1 MAINE
6 ERSYTEYNVE
16 VPTTDFP
23 IGFDTLDDGLDVVAV
38 TLNDVDP
45 TTLGYTVSQVNST
58 TYRFAPTVPSGVV
71 RLTRITDID
80 QMAHVFT
87 EGAIFISENMDGN
100 FKQIRHAQQEVRDE
114 FSQLRTDIGF
124 TNLEQTVT
132 QVQAAYQDTLE
143 AKNAAEHSATTSMA
157 TLAAVEVQANLTQD
171 YANAANAA
179 KDIAQQSATDATT
192 QVDTLKNYVDAAV
205 GAISTDASKQ
215 YATLA
220 LANADISSISLNQN
234 VFISEAVNGGY
245 WYKSTAE
252 ATSLTKSDYDPLA
265 QANVYTNTAIKSKP
279 LGVLDLNTIFTE
291 GVYSQQTAANATALR
306 NYPDH
311 AQNTNS
317 SMRVVA
323 MTANT
328 IMQIVEAVGKIST
341 RMIFGASTAPTFQA
355 WNTSLNKADK
365 TLIDSSIE
373 TVNVARKE
381 FAIWSVSGSNGK
393 VSYDKATKTLTWNNA
408 LVAAFANVS
417 KRIQIA
423 AGSIAFT
430 NAYDTLFLDLNNVP
444 LNGTVTTGDFAACLK
459 VAKYSDSIATAFI
472 QKNNQLA
479 LAQLNSQ
486 GELIAAVGFPS
497 LATAPKDTFAYTKA
511 LDRITFYQPATNG
524 NLIKYLLRHDVYP
537 FDGTSSRSQT
547 DIWRLE
553 RAIEV
558 NAALA
563 ELQEIVTYGEW
574 EFAMREAAYPADH
587 VGGVHGDEVL
597 TSALFIVDGVYKDPL
612 TWTGTGEAKE
622 IRLQM
627 QSVIYRLN
635 TQTAIADHYKELV
648 ITKNGITANQWV
660 ENRLLLNPD
669 RFWLAMLPVNRMAA
683 NSVQVST
690 KDIRNGVVRD
700 VSNAGFAQVYTP
712 LESGSYVNVS
722 GEKYSTSVEIS
733 NLQGSLETAD
743 IYVANDAAYNKIY
756 ASAIGGASSGVVLP
770 TGVKI
775 SWTAKYKVD
784 VI

>member
-1 MAINE
+1 MTDIVPVPNWGGVRQLETNE
-6 ERSYTEYNVE
+6 YAEGGFNGNMNEQAKSLASQNMYSRLYAGLPFDPVFAAQ
-16 VPTTDFP
+16 VGGFP
-23 IGFDTLDDGLDVVAV
+23 IGGRAALENGDIVQSTVANN
-38 TLNDVDP
+38 TVDP
-45 TTLGYTVSQVNST
+45 NADMVGWVNTSDKSYIGLSNVDNT
-58 TYRFAPTVPSGVV
+58 S
-71 RLTRITDID
+71 DID
-80 QMAHVFT
+80 KPVSTAT
-87 EGAIFISENMDGN
+87 DLAI
-100 FKQIRHAQQEVRDE
+100 
-114 FSQLRTDIGF
+114 
-124 TNLEQTVT
+124 
-132 QVQAAYQDTLE
+132 AA
-143 AKNAAEHSATTSMA
+143 A
-157 TLAAVEVQANLTQD
+157 TQD
-171 YANAANAA
+171 KVSNQELITAVLPKADLTY
-179 KDIAQQSATDATT
+179 
-192 QVDTLKNYVDAAV
+192 VDTAI

-220 LANADISSISLNQN
+220 LANADIASINLNQN
-234 VFISEAVNGGY
+234 VFVSEAVNGGY
-245 WYKSTAE
+245 WYKATAG
-252 ATSLTKSDYDPLA
+252 ATSLTKSPFDPLV
-265 QANVYTNTAIKSKP
+265 QANIYTNTAIKSKP

-291 GVYSQQTAANATALR
+291 GVYYQQTAANATVLR

-341 RMIFGASTAPTFQA
+341 RMIFGASTTPTFQA

-365 TLIDSSIE
+365 TLIDASIE
-373 TVNVARKE
+373 TVNAARKE

-444 LNGTVTTGDFAACLK
+444 LNGTVTTDDFAACLK

-486 GELIAAVGFPS
+486 GDLIAAVGFPS
-497 LATAPKDTFAYTKA
+497 LATIPKDTFTYTKTA
-511 LDRITFYQPATNG
+511 DRITFYHQASNG

-563 ELQEIVTYGEW
+563 ELQEIITYGEW

-669 RFWLAMLPVNRMAA
+669 RFWLAMLPTNRVAA
-683 NSVQVST
+683 NSVQVS
-690 KDIRNGVVRD
+690 KNDIRESILRD
-700 VSNAGFAQVYTP
+700 VTNAGFAQVYTP
-712 LESGSYVNVS
+712 LKSGSYVNVS
-722 GEKYSTSVEIS
+722 GDKYSTSVEIS
-733 NLQGSLETAD
+733 NLQGALETAD
-743 IYVANDAAYNKIY
+743 VYVANDAAYNKIY
-756 ASAIGGASSGVVLP
+756 VSAIGGASSGVVLP
-770 TGVKI
+770 TGTKI

-784 VI
+784 AI